1 MEAGG
6 HRRRDWWPL
15 SILLISAAFIVFA
28 LTSSRPLIGQVI
40 RAESD
45 LVVLPVTVTQHGK
58 FVPDLKKED
67 FRVYENGQLQPI
79 SIFLHEDIP
88 ISAGLVLDGSGS
100 MAPNRNEVVEAAKDF
115 LNSSNPQDQIFVVN
129 FNEKVSFGLSAGTPF
144 TSNVEELQ
152 AAVLKGPSTG
162 MTALYDAISA
172 ALEHLALSSRRKK
185 ALLIITDGGDD
196 GSHESFRQ
204 VLEQA
209 RRSNAI
215 IYCIGIVSE
224 SQADVNPGLLRKLA
238 KDTGGE
244 AFFPQSPK
252 ELPQICQEIA
262 HDLREQYTI
271 GYTLTNKSDNGS
283 YRAIRVKVV
292 GPGHKGLVVRT
303 RSGYYAT
310 REGETGS

>member
-1 MEAGG
+1 MEASG
-6 HRRRDWWPL
+6 HPGRNWWPP
-15 SILLISAAFIVFA
+15 SILMISGAFVVFA
-28 LTSSRPLIGQVI
+28 VTGFRPLVGQVI

-45 LVVLPVTVTQHGK
+45 LVILPVTVTHNGK
-58 FVPDLKKED
+58 AVANLRKED
-67 FRVYENGQLQPI
+67 FRVYENGQFQPI

-88 ISAGLVLDGSGS
+88 ITAGLVLDGSGS

-115 LNSSNPQDQIFVVN
+115 LDSSNPQDQIFVVN
-129 FNEKVSFGLSAGTPF
+129 FNEKVSFGLTPGIPY
-144 TSNVEELQ
+144 TSNIEELQ

-162 MTALYDAISA
+162 MTALYDAMSA
-172 ALEHLALSSRRKK
+172 ALKHLALGTRRKK

-196 GSHESFRQ
+196 ASHESFRQ

-224 SQADVNPGLLRKLA
+224 SQADVNPEMLRKLA
-238 KDTGGE
+238 KNTGGE

-252 ELPQICQEIA
+252 ELPQICQLIA
-262 HDLREQYTI
+262 RDLREQYTI
-271 GYTLTNKSDNGS
+271 GYTPTDKSDNGS

-292 GPGHKGLVVRT
+292 GPGHKGLTVRT
-303 RSGYYAT
+303 RSGYYAIPQ
-310 REGETGS
+310 GEAGS